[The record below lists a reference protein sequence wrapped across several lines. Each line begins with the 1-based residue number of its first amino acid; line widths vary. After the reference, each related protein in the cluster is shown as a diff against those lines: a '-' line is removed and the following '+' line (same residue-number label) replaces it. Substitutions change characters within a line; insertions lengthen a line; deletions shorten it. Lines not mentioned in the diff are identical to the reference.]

1 MIFFKKNLFIY
12 YSITFFFF
20 TFPAACVVCLAAA
33 TFTNAGGVENR
44 TALLQLG
51 GSSVDDVRCC
61 ASPTVGTNG
70 FIFGCCFECGSAQRL
85 SISCL

>member
-1 MIFFKKNLFIY
+1 MIFKKKSVYILLHH
-12 YSITFFFF
+12 FFFF

-51 GSSVDDVRCC
+51 GSSVDDGV
-61 ASPTVGTNG
+61 
-70 FIFGCCFECGSAQRL
+70 
-85 SISCL
+85 

>member
-1 MIFFKKNLFIY
+1 MLKHDFLKKIY
-12 YSITFFFF
+12 LYITPSLFFF

-51 GSSVDDVRCC
+51 GSSVDDGV
-61 ASPTVGTNG
+61 
-70 FIFGCCFECGSAQRL
+70 
-85 SISCL
+85 